1 MMKKIINIVN
11 VIADIMVTMAIIVLG
26 IMLLTIYVVDNDF
39 DDDNFYALIG
49 AIATLKLFDRLEN
62 NVKKIG
68 KGINKKEESK

>member
-11 VIADIMVTMAIIVLG
+11 VIADIMATMAIIVLG

-68 KGINKKEESK
+68 KGINKKEEK